1 MNKKKTSNKTG
12 KTNEISNTAVKDNK
26 KQKILSKEQK
36 TLSNKQKTLSSRNNS
51 TPTEDI
57 IIDNNEA
64 EDKMIEELI
73 ASRNNTPQEQKPEEE
88 QIFIIGKVK
97 KTYLKE
103 SDILR
108 ALELNAGVLSETAK
122 MLRTS
127 YSRLKE
133 FIDSNPALKQAADDV
148 LEVKKDMAES
158 ELNKHIR
165 KGNLTA
171 IIFFLKTRAKDRG
184 YVESMDISLPN
195 KPIYFVYKEVQPEK
209 K

>member
-1 MNKKKTSNKTG
+1 MNKKKTDNKT
-12 KTNEISNTAVKDNK
+12 DNK
-26 KQKILSKEQK
+26 QNK
-36 TLSNKQKTLSSRNNS
+36 LSNKQKTSKTLSETSKTSKTLSSRNNS
-51 TPTEDI
+51 SSADDI
-57 IIDNNEA
+57 IIDN
-64 EDKMIEELI
+64 DKAIEELI
-73 ASRNNTPQEQKPEEE
+73 ASRNNTPQEQKPEE
-88 QIFIIGKVK
+88 QVFIIGKVK

-133 FIDSNPALKQAADDV
+133 FIDSNPSLKQAADDV
-148 LEVKKDMAES
+148 LEVKKDLAES
-158 ELNKHIR
+158 ELNKHIK

-195 KPIYFVYKEVQPEK
+195 KPIYFVYKEVQPEVK

>member
-1 MNKKKTSNKTG
+1 MAKKKTTNKGNVINKGNKISNKG
-12 KTNEISNTAVKDNK
+12 D
-26 KQKILSKEQK
+26 KQQK
-36 TLSNKQKTLSSRNNS
+36 TLSDSPKTQKTLKTLSSRNNS
-51 TPTEDI
+51 TATEDI
-57 IIDNNEA
+57 IIDN
-64 EDKMIEELI
+64 DKAIEELI
-73 ASRNNTPQEQKPEEE
+73 KRRGLPEGEEPKKEEE
-88 QIFIIGKVK
+88 VFIIGKVK

-103 SDILR
+103 SEILR

-127 YSRLKE
+127 YARLKE
-133 FIDSNPALKQAADDV
+133 FIESNPSLKQAADDV
-148 LEVKKDMAES
+148 LEVKKDLAES

-184 YVESMDISLPN
+184 YVETMDLTLPN